1 MQSTG
6 GYFTVCHIIV
16 NSWLSFKYCLLLRW
30 MKSNNFFCSIF
41 FFFYFLGFSFGLG
54 VSGSFASIGYL
65 SMLFQESQKSIL
77 ISFKIYIDSY
87 STILHAQATR
97 GPKARESYLFPLS
110 FEEKW
115 PKGGNN

>member
-1 MQSTG
+1 MVKLQVLFVASLEEIKQ
-6 GYFTVCHIIV
+6 F
-16 NSWLSFKYCLLLRW
+16 FLL
-30 MKSNNFFCSIF
+30 NF

-54 VSGSFASIGYL
+54 VSGSFASKVYL

-97 GPKARESYLFPLS
+97 GPKARESYLFPPPLVLR
-110 FEEKW
+110 ENGRR
-115 PKGGNN
+115 GGGDN